1 MALSIAYFMNSL
13 SSVVVVCG
21 PTATGKSDAAVELAL
36 TCNGEI
42 ISCDS
47 RQVYTG
53 LDLGS
58 GKITHEEMHG
68 VPHYMLDVCPPSTTY
83 SVAEF
88 QKKAGE
94 HIADILKRGKTPIL
108 CGGTGLYIDALI
120 YNTPFPQVGENKEL
134 RKTLGALSAPELYV
148 QLQAKDK
155 TRAETIDPHNKVRLI
170 RALEIV
176 ASLGSVP
183 KITRTKK
190 YNTTWIYKD
199 FEDDVLKERIHKRLL
214 ARLDA
219 GMLDEGRQLHS
230 EGLSYERMIAL
241 GLEYKYMALFLQG
254 ALSYELF
261 VGELEKAIWQYVK
274 RQRTWFKKYIP
285 S

>member
-1 MALSIAYFMNSL
+1 MNSL

-47 RQVYTG
+47 RQVYKG

-58 GKITHEEMHG
+58 GKITHEEMRG
-68 VPHYMLDVCPPSTTY
+68 VPHYMLDVCLPTTTY

-88 QKKAGE
+88 QKKARE

-120 YNTPFPQVGENKEL
+120 YDTPFPQVSENKEL
-134 RKTLGALSAPELYV
+134 RETLGALSTQELYA

-155 TRAETIDPHNKVRLI
+155 ARAETIDKRNKVRLI

-176 ASLGSVP
+176 DGIGSVP
-183 KITRTKK
+183 KVTRTKK
-190 YNTTWIYKD
+190 YSTTWIYKD
-199 FEDDVLKERIHKRLL
+199 FEDDVLKERIHKRLIT
-214 ARLDA
+214 RIDV
-219 GMLDEGRQLHS
+219 GMLDEGKRLHS
-230 EGLSYERMIAL
+230 EGLSYERMITL

-254 ALSYELF
+254 TLSYELF
-261 VGELEKAIWQYVK
+261 VSELEKAIWQYVK
-274 RQRTWFKKYIP
+274 RQRTWFKKYIYV
-285 S
+285 